1 MVKIFKG
8 LVFAYLLQCSP
19 FLFAQ
24 SVHQKEYKVATE
36 ADDIVTRALF
46 DAISAEFDV
55 SIQYVNFSSFD
66 AILDSVAEGKSD
78 FAANITFTEKRAKR
92 FSYSRP
98 TNIEYTYLFG
108 HTDKTLDDIH
118 NVGVPQDTIYSELIR
133 HYYPD
138 IEQVFYQG
146 HDEAV
151 ELLNSGRVDGVVD
164 AINQLKPMLVDGF
177 DAQLLNDQISIK
189 PVSIVS
195 PKGLHLHELEAFS
208 EYIHSEEV
216 QKLLRERVAK
226 YQFELRQSALREGLS
241 TLPIDLKQPIIIKLE
256 PIFPYVVYN
265 DDGTIEG
272 MTAEVVYK
280 SCDILNLKCEIVSQ
294 KDESWESMY
303 SQFIQGDIDMIA
315 PLTISRDRRAFSYFT
330 QPHYSPSSVMV
341 RRLGYKP
348 NVYSHVSQLISER
361 IGVVKEDFFDHLL
374 SQMLPLKSLKRYENQ
389 QALIDALLEREV
401 DYIAMDTAMLNHFLR
416 LSELLP
422 IEQDNAIGEFY
433 QSQLSVGLA
442 KSTKGEL
449 LAPYFSRA
457 ISMLNLDNIVARY
470 DLRPDWRT
478 ALEYEVRLATQ
489 TQAVFLFVLIFAI
502 CVSIYLYR
510 QSNTDNLTGLRNR
523 RSLQLRFRQ
532 GVSPE
537 LAILYLD
544 INRFK
549 QINDTYGHRAG
560 DMVLQQLSNDIKA
573 LWDGRSY
580 RLGGDEFILIG
591 NPTQAQLELAIEKLA
606 TITLQDGTLDE
617 AHPIS
622 VSVGCSVN
630 RQKTL
635 SLESALHLA
644 DEDMYQR
651 KQASRQETRQKPAD
665 EIRV

>member
-1 MVKIFKG
+1 M
-8 LVFAYLLQCSP
+8 
-19 FLFAQ
+19 
-24 SVHQKEYKVATE
+24 
-36 ADDIVTRALF
+36 
-46 DAISAEFDV
+46 
-55 SIQYVNFSSFD
+55 
-66 AILDSVAEGKSD
+66 
-78 FAANITFTEKRAKR
+78 
-92 FSYSRP
+92 
-98 TNIEYTYLFG
+98 
-108 HTDKTLDDIH
+108 
-118 NVGVPQDTIYSELIR
+118 
-133 HYYPD
+133 
-138 IEQVFYQG
+138 
-146 HDEAV
+146 
-151 ELLNSGRVDGVVD
+151 
-164 AINQLKPMLVDGF
+164 
-177 DAQLLNDQISIK
+177 
-189 PVSIVS
+189 
-195 PKGLHLHELEAFS
+195 
-208 EYIHSEEV
+208 
-216 QKLLRERVAK
+216 
-226 YQFELRQSALREGLS
+226 
-241 TLPIDLKQPIIIKLE
+241 
-256 PIFPYVVYN
+256 
-265 DDGTIEG
+265 
-272 MTAEVVYK
+272 
-280 SCDILNLKCEIVSQ
+280 
-294 KDESWESMY
+294 
-303 SQFIQGDIDMIA
+303 
-315 PLTISRDRRAFSYFT
+315 
-330 QPHYSPSSVMV
+330 
-341 RRLGYKP
+341 
-348 NVYSHVSQLISER
+348 
-361 IGVVKEDFFDHLL
+361 VKEDFFDHLL

-606 TITLQDGTLDE
+606 TITLPDGTLDE

-651 KQASRQETRQKPAD
+651 KQASRQETRPKLVD